1 MKKYSFIFLII
12 LSTLLSSCSAIN
24 KFLAES
30 EERDAKKISYYA
42 PVVYQRPYEET
53 GNTAL
58 VQTFENGKQNGPFE
72 VHYLDGK
79 LQIKGNYKDD
89 KKDGIWEYYREDGTL
104 EGKVTYK
111 NDEANGKYES
121 YFENGKTLYSDGT
134 YVNGKK
140 NGIEKEYYMSEKLQ
154 SATTYKNDTPEET
167 TMYYPSG
174 KVYMK
179 RNYIDNK
186 LNEAIIYY
194 YENGKVLLKGHLN
207 TNTPY
212 GDWEFYDK
220 NGKLVT
226 KGEFYKISETFLP
239 AFNKSAKKTLKNN

>member
-89 KKDGIWEYYREDGTL
+89 KKDGVWEYYREDGTL

-140 NGIEKEYYMSEKLQ
+140 NGIEKEYYMSGKLQ

-167 TMYYPSG
+167 IMYYPSG
-174 KVYMK
+174 KIYMK
-179 RNYIDNK
+179 RNYNK
-186 LNEAIIYY
+186 THEITYY
-194 YENGKVLLKGHLN
+194 YENGQFFLSGYVKNN
-207 TNTPY
+207 TAY
-212 GDWEFYDK
+212 GEWKYYDK
-220 NGKLVT
+220 KGKLVT
-226 KGEFYKISETFLP
+226 KGEYNQISKTFETVFDENL
-239 AFNKSAKKTLKNN
+239 KKTLKTN

>member
-30 EERDAKKISYYA
+30 EERDAKKMSYYA

-58 VQTFENGKQNGPFE
+58 VQTFENGKQNGP
-72 VHYLDGK
+72 
-79 LQIKGNYKDD
+79 
-89 KKDGIWEYYREDGTL
+89 WEYYREDGTL

-140 NGIEKEYYMSEKLQ
+140 NGIEKEYYMSGKIQ

-167 TMYYPSG
+167 TMCYPSG

-179 RNYIDNK
+179 RNYNK
-186 LNEAIIYY
+186 THEITYY
-194 YENGKVLLKGHLN
+194 YENGQIFLSGYVKNN
-207 TNTPY
+207 TAY
-212 GDWEFYDK
+212 GEWKYYDK
-220 NGKLVT
+220 KGKLVT
-226 KGEFYKISETFLP
+226 KGEYNKISKTFETVFGENL
-239 AFNKSAKKTLKNN
+239 KKTLKTN

>member
-24 KFLAES
+24 EFLAES
-30 EERDAKKISYYA
+30 EVRDAKKMSYYA

-89 KKDGIWEYYREDGTL
+89 KKDGVWEYYREDGTL

-140 NGIEKEYYMSEKLQ
+140 NGIEKEYYMSGKIQ
-154 SATTYKNDTPEET
+154 SATTYKMIPL
-167 TMYYPSG
+167 
-174 KVYMK
+174 K
-179 RNYIDNK
+179 K
-186 LNEAIIYY
+186 LQCVIQVEKFI
-194 YENGKVLLKGHLN
+194 
-207 TNTPY
+207 
-212 GDWEFYDK
+212 
-220 NGKLVT
+220 
-226 KGEFYKISETFLP
+226 
-239 AFNKSAKKTLKNN
+239 

>member
-12 LSTLLSSCSAIN
+12 LSVFLSSCSAIN
-24 KFLAES
+24 EFLAES
-30 EERDAKKISYYA
+30 EVRDAKKISYYA
-42 PVVYQRPYEET
+42 PVVYQRPHEET

-89 KKDGIWEYYREDGTL
+89 KKDGVWEYYREDGTL

-111 NDEANGKYES
+111 ND
-121 YFENGKTLYSDGT
+121 
-134 YVNGKK
+134 
-140 NGIEKEYYMSEKLQ
+140 GIEKEYYISGKLQ
-154 SATTYKNDTPEET
+154 SATTYKNDMLEET

-179 RNYIDNK
+179 RNYNK
-186 LNEAIIYY
+186 TYEITYY
-194 YENGKVLLKGHLN
+194 YENGQIFLSGYVKNN
-207 TNTPY
+207 TAY
-212 GDWEFYDK
+212 GEWKYYDK
-220 NGKLVT
+220 KGKLVT
-226 KGEFYKISETFLP
+226 KGEYNKISK
-239 AFNKSAKKTLKNN
+239 AFEIVFGENLKKTLKTN

>member
-1 MKKYSFIFLII
+1 MKRYSFIFLII
-12 LSTLLSSCSAIN
+12 LSIFLSSCSAIN
-24 KFLAES
+24 EFFAES
-30 EERDAKKISYYA
+30 EVRDAKKISYYA

-111 NDEANGKYES
+111 NDEANGKYEA

-134 YVNGKK
+134 YINGKK
-140 NGIEKEYYMSEKLQ
+140 NGIEKEYYMSGKVQ
-154 SATTYKNDTPEET
+154 SVTTYKNDVPEET

-174 KVYMK
+174 KIYMK
-179 RNYIDNK
+179 RNYNK
-186 LNEAIIYY
+186 TYEITYY
-194 YENGKVLLKGHLN
+194 YENGQIFLN
-207 TNTPY
+207 GYVKDNTAY
-212 GDWEFYDK
+212 GEWKYYDK
-220 NGKLVT
+220 KGKLVT
-226 KGEFYKISETFLP
+226 KGEFYKISETFL
-239 AFNKSAKKTLKNN
+239 ATFNKSAKKTLKNN

>member
-89 KKDGIWEYYREDGTL
+89 KKDGVWKYYREDGTL

-134 YVNGKK
+134 YINGKK
-140 NGIEKEYYMSEKLQ
+140 NGIEKETLSTSWISKDTEPRVDQHLKMETKLDG
-154 SATTYKNDTPEET
+154 KGNIIEET
-167 TMYYPSG
+167 EI
-174 KVYMK
+174 
-179 RNYIDNK
+179 RIEII
-186 LNEAIIYY
+186 NEKTREYKENGIRKKTVITYEY
-194 YENGKVLLKGHLN
+194 YE
-207 TNTPY
+207 
-212 GDWEFYDK
+212 
-220 NGKLVT
+220 
-226 KGEFYKISETFLP
+226 
-239 AFNKSAKKTLKNN
+239 

>member
-30 EERDAKKISYYA
+30 EERDAKKMSYYA

-89 KKDGIWEYYREDGTL
+89 KKDGVWEYYREDGTL

-140 NGIEKEYYMSEKLQ
+140 NGIEKEYYMSGKIQ
-154 SATTYKNDTPEET
+154 SATTYKMIPL
-167 TMYYPSG
+167 
-174 KVYMK
+174 K
-179 RNYIDNK
+179 K
-186 LNEAIIYY
+186 LQCVIQVEKFI
-194 YENGKVLLKGHLN
+194 
-207 TNTPY
+207 
-212 GDWEFYDK
+212 
-220 NGKLVT
+220 
-226 KGEFYKISETFLP
+226 
-239 AFNKSAKKTLKNN
+239 

>member
-24 KFLAES
+24 EFLAES
-30 EERDAKKISYYA
+30 EVRDAKKISYYA

-140 NGIEKEYYMSEKLQ
+140 NGIEKEYYMSGKLQ

-167 TMYYPSG
+167 IMYYPSG
-174 KVYMK
+174 KIYMK
-179 RNYIDNK
+179 RNYNK
-186 LNEAIIYY
+186 THEITYY
-194 YENGKVLLKGHLN
+194 YENGQFFLSGYVKNN
-207 TNTPY
+207 TAY
-212 GDWEFYDK
+212 GEWKYYDK
-220 NGKLVT
+220 KGKLVT
-226 KGEFYKISETFLP
+226 KGEYNQISKTFETVFDENL
-239 AFNKSAKKTLKNN
+239 KKTLKPN

>member
-24 KFLAES
+24 EFLAES
-30 EERDAKKISYYA
+30 EVRDAKKISYYA

-89 KKDGIWEYYREDGTL
+89 KKDGVWEYYREDGTL

-140 NGIEKEYYMSEKLQ
+140 NGIEKEYYMSGKLQ

-167 TMYYPSG
+167 IMYYPSG
-174 KVYMK
+174 KIYMK
-179 RNYIDNK
+179 RNYNK
-186 LNEAIIYY
+186 THEITYY
-194 YENGKVLLKGHLN
+194 YENGQFFLSGYVKNN
-207 TNTPY
+207 TAY
-212 GDWEFYDK
+212 GEWKYYDK
-220 NGKLVT
+220 KGKLVT
-226 KGEFYKISETFLP
+226 KGEYNQISKTFETVFDENL
-239 AFNKSAKKTLKNN
+239 KKTLKPN

>member
-1 MKKYSFIFLII
+1 MKRYSFIFLII
-12 LSTLLSSCSAIN
+12 LSIFLSSCSAIN
-24 KFLAES
+24 EFFAES
-30 EERDAKKISYYA
+30 EVRDAKKISYYA

-134 YVNGKK
+134 YINGKK
-140 NGIEKEYYMSEKLQ
+140 NGIEKEYYMSGKVQ
-154 SATTYKNDTPEET
+154 SVTTYKNDVPEET

-174 KVYMK
+174 KIYMK
-179 RNYIDNK
+179 RNYNK
-186 LNEAIIYY
+186 TYEITYY
-194 YENGKVLLKGHLN
+194 YENGQIFLN
-207 TNTPY
+207 GYVKDNTAY
-212 GDWEFYDK
+212 GEWKYYDK
-220 NGKLVT
+220 KGKLVT
-226 KGEFYKISETFLP
+226 KGEFYKISETFL
-239 AFNKSAKKTLKNN
+239 ATFNKSAKKTLKTN

>member
-24 KFLAES
+24 EFLAES
-30 EERDAKKISYYA
+30 EERDAKKMSYYA

-89 KKDGIWEYYREDGTL
+89 KKDGVWEYYREDGTL

-140 NGIEKEYYMSEKLQ
+140 NGIEKEYYMSRELQ
-154 SATTYKNDTPEET
+154 SATTYKNDIPEET
-167 TMYYPSG
+167 IMYYPSG
-174 KVYMK
+174 KIYMK
-179 RNYIDNK
+179 RNYNK
-186 LNEAIIYY
+186 THEITYY
-194 YENGKVLLKGHLN
+194 YENGQFFLSGYVKNN
-207 TNTPY
+207 TAY
-212 GDWEFYDK
+212 GEWKYYDK
-220 NGKLVT
+220 KGKLVT
-226 KGEFYKISETFLP
+226 KGEYNQISKTFETVFGENL
-239 AFNKSAKKTLKNN
+239 KKTLKTN

>member
-24 KFLAES
+24 EFLAES
-30 EERDAKKISYYA
+30 EERDAKKMSYYA

-89 KKDGIWEYYREDGTL
+89 KKDGVWEYYREDGTL

-140 NGIEKEYYMSEKLQ
+140 NGIEKEYYMSGKLQ

-167 TMYYPSG
+167 IMYYPSG
-174 KVYMK
+174 KIYMK
-179 RNYIDNK
+179 RNYNK
-186 LNEAIIYY
+186 THEITYY
-194 YENGKVLLKGHLN
+194 YENGQFFLSGYVKNN
-207 TNTPY
+207 TAY
-212 GDWEFYDK
+212 GEWKYYDK
-220 NGKLVT
+220 KGKLVT
-226 KGEFYKISETFLP
+226 KGEYNQISKTFETVFDENL
-239 AFNKSAKKTLKNN
+239 KKTLKTN

>member
-24 KFLAES
+24 EFLAES
-30 EERDAKKISYYA
+30 EERDAKKMSYYA

-89 KKDGIWEYYREDGTL
+89 KKDGVWEYYREDGTL

-111 NDEANGKYES
+111 NDEANGKYEA

-140 NGIEKEYYMSEKLQ
+140 NGIEKEYYMSGKLQ

-167 TMYYPSG
+167 IMYYPSG
-174 KVYMK
+174 KIYMK
-179 RNYIDNK
+179 RNYNK
-186 LNEAIIYY
+186 THEITYY
-194 YENGKVLLKGHLN
+194 YENGQFFLSGYVKNN
-207 TNTPY
+207 TAY
-212 GDWEFYDK
+212 GEWKYYDK
-220 NGKLVT
+220 KGKLVT
-226 KGEFYKISETFLP
+226 KGEYNQISKTFETVFDENL
-239 AFNKSAKKTLKNN
+239 KKTLKTN

>member
-1 MKKYSFIFLII
+1 MKKYSFIFIII

-24 KFLAES
+24 EFLAAS
-30 EERDAKKISYYA
+30 EERDAKKISHYA

-72 VHYLDGK
+72 VHYPDGK
-79 LQIKGNYKDD
+79 LQIKGSYKDD
-89 KKDGIWEYYREDGTL
+89 KKDGVWEYYREDGTL

-111 NDEANGKYES
+111 NDEANGKYVA

-134 YVNGKK
+134 YINGKK
-140 NGIEKEYYMSEKLQ
+140 NGIEKEYYMSGKLQ
-154 SATTYKNDTPEET
+154 SATTYKNDIPEET

-179 RNYIDNK
+179 RNYNK
-186 LNEAIIYY
+186 TYEITYY
-194 YENGKVLLKGHLN
+194 YENGQIFLSGYVKNNSAYSEWK
-207 TNTPY
+207 Y
-212 GDWEFYDK
+212 YDK
-220 NGKLVT
+220 KGKLVT
-226 KGEFYKISETFLP
+226 KGEYNKISKAFETVFGENL
-239 AFNKSAKKTLKNN
+239 KKTLKTN

>member
-24 KFLAES
+24 EFLAES
-30 EERDAKKISYYA
+30 EERDAKKMSYYA

-89 KKDGIWEYYREDGTL
+89 KKDGVWEYYREDGTL

-134 YVNGKK
+134 YINGKK
-140 NGIEKEYYMSEKLQ
+140 NGIEKEYYMSGKLQ

-167 TMYYPSG
+167 IMYYPSG
-174 KVYMK
+174 KIYMK
-179 RNYIDNK
+179 RNYNK
-186 LNEAIIYY
+186 THEITYY
-194 YENGKVLLKGHLN
+194 YENGQFFLSGYVKNN
-207 TNTPY
+207 TAY
-212 GDWEFYDK
+212 GEWKYYDK
-220 NGKLVT
+220 KGKLVT
-226 KGEFYKISETFLP
+226 KGEYNQISKTFETVFDENL
-239 AFNKSAKKTLKNN
+239 KKTLKTN